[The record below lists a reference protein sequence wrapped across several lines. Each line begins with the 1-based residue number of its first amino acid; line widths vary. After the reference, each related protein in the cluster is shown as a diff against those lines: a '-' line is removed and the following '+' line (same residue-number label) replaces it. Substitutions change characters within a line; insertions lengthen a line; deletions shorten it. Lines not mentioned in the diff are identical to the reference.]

1 MKNPT
6 LVVLAAGMGSRYGG
20 LKQIDAVDPAGHIII
35 DYSIYDAIKAGFRD
49 FVFIIKKEI
58 EEDFRSI
65 MDPHINGKGMNVSYV
80 FQELDEIP
88 SGFTLPECRKKPWGT
103 GHAIAC
109 CDHTVDAPFAVINA
123 DDYYGENAFYE
134 MYKFLSTPHSDDKY
148 HFCMVGYRLANTVTD
163 NGAVSR
169 GVCTVENGYLTEV
182 VETTGIR
189 TCEGR
194 IYYEK
199 DGNQVDLQPETIVSM
214 NLWGFSV
221 DFIRECKSRFSE
233 FLEKNIDSNPEKC
246 EFYIPTV
253 VSELLNE
260 KKADVKVL
268 ETSDQ
273 WNGVTYREDKDLVVE
288 AFGKLIADGKYP
300 AEF

>member
-58 EEDFRSI
+58 EAEFRSI
-65 MDPHINGKGMNVSYV
+65 MDPHINGKGINVSYV
-80 FQELDEIP
+80 FQELDKIP

-109 CDHTVDAPFAVINA
+109 CEHTVDAPFAVINA

-199 DGNQVDLQPETIVSM
+199 DGKQVDLHPQTIVSM
-214 NLWGFSV
+214 NLWGFSA
-221 DFIRECKSRFSE
+221 DFISECKSRFSE

-253 VSELLNE
+253 VSALLNE
-260 KKADVKVL
+260 NKADVKVL

-273 WNGVTYREDKDLVVE
+273 WYGVTYREDKDLVVE